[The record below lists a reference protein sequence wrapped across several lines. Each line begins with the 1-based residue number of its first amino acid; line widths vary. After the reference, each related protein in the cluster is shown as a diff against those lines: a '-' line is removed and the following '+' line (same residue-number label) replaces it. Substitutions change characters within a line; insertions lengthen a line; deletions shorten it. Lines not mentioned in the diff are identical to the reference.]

1 MIPIQISPADLLL
14 FSLSPSLIYRVTFYD
29 CPSSDYLFLSLVRVI
44 FPIKS
49 ENFFLSPL
57 RYDGKRRGT
66 ILKHFR
72 HLVRRQNISRRN
84 EFRWYTRRSIGFV
97 EHRLHSSKKNN
108 LVKSTP
114 KRRDFDLDFLI
125 IVSRWNA
132 GLVTLCFRHASVLT
146 TRYTRMLHTC
156 GRE

>member
-1 MIPIQISPADLLL
+1 MMIPIQISPADLLL

-49 ENFFLSPL
+49 ENFSLSPL

-72 HLVRRQNISRRN
+72 HLVQRR
-84 EFRWYTRRSIGFV
+84 
-97 EHRLHSSKKNN
+97 
-108 LVKSTP
+108 
-114 KRRDFDLDFLI
+114 
-125 IVSRWNA
+125 
-132 GLVTLCFRHASVLT
+132 
-146 TRYTRMLHTC
+146 
-156 GRE
+156 

>member
-29 CPSSDYLFLSLVRVI
+29 CPSSDYLFLSLFRII

-49 ENFFLSPL
+49 ENFSLSPL

-72 HLVRRQNISRRN
+72 HLVQRRQNIFRRN
-84 EFRWYTRRSIGFV
+84 EFRWYASIAPSSIDRIRLLV
-97 EHRLHSSKKNN
+97 EHRLQFVEKK
-108 LVKSTP
+108 
-114 KRRDFDLDFLI
+114 
-125 IVSRWNA
+125 
-132 GLVTLCFRHASVLT
+132 
-146 TRYTRMLHTC
+146 
-156 GRE
+156 